1 MKSKILLIILLL
13 TVIHHVKADEGM
25 WMISNLSSR
34 TDSILHSMG
43 LELSQD
49 ELYSTEQPSLNDAVV
64 IFGGFCSG
72 VVVSNDGLVFTNHHC
87 GFNAINEHT
96 TVKHNYLKNGFIA
109 NSYKEELPSD
119 GLYVLFHLKTIDV
132 TDRVLSQVDDSMTV
146 KQRLNA
152 IKEAVYSIEKEVDD
166 NTDFIYGVVK
176 SYNRGNK
183 FYLSIYQRYNDV
195 RLVFA
200 PPRSLGQ
207 FGGDTD
213 NWEWPRQTCDFSV
226 FRIYAGKNNQ
236 PADYN
241 KNNQPFHPKRYA
253 QISVKG
259 YQPGAFCM
267 TLGFP
272 GSTER
277 YLSSYGI
284 ESNMT
289 TINDI
294 IYKVRNLKLG
304 ILDKAMK
311 ADEETDIKYASRYFS
326 SSNHMK
332 YAYGQ
337 NEALKNLKVA
347 DEKKELEKE
356 VNEWIINNNESKYL
370 GVLDSLKKQ
379 YENNFEKQYTY
390 ILLVESFTSGSDIL
404 NYIINKVMVHNVTKD
419 KAFRKNLKEFYD
431 GIDIELDKKV
441 FAAMAKNYLQM
452 SINQQNRPDFF
463 DEIDSCYGGDI
474 DAFTDALYAKSKLGD
489 KSRYTKI
496 RNVDDIIS
504 DPFFDIA
511 ISIRACLSENY
522 PNRTEIE
529 QNERVFEEA
538 LREMNKDKELY
549 PDANFTLRLSYGTIK
564 PLNNNYAT
572 YPQSLINK
580 SRKQP
585 VSPEYQLIPEVEK
598 WLNDND
604 FGEQYLD
611 DTHNLPLC
619 FITNNDITGGNSG
632 SGIFNGKG
640 QLIGLAFDGNW
651 EAMSSDFK
659 FDTNLQRC
667 IGVDIRYVLSVIED
681 YGKAKR
687 LINEL
692 SINY

>member
-64 IFGGFCSG
+64 IFGGYCSG

-241 KNNQPFHPKRYA
+241 KNNQPFHPRKYA

-379 YENNFEKQYTY
+379 YENNFEKQYNY
-390 ILLVESFTSGSDIL
+390 VLLVESFNSGSDIL

-452 SINQQNRPDFF
+452 SINPQNRPDFF

-474 DAFTDALYAKSKLGD
+474 DAFTEALYAKSKLGS
-489 KSRYTKI
+489 KSRYTNIK
-496 RNVDDIIS
+496 NADDINS

-511 ISIRACLSENY
+511 MSIGACLIDSY

-529 QNERVFEEA
+529 QNERIFEEA
-538 LREMNKDKELY
+538 LRKMYKDKELY

-572 YPQSLINK
+572 YPQSLIDK
-580 SRKQP
+580 SKNQ
-585 VSPEYQLIPEVEK
+585 VDNPEYKLIPEVEK